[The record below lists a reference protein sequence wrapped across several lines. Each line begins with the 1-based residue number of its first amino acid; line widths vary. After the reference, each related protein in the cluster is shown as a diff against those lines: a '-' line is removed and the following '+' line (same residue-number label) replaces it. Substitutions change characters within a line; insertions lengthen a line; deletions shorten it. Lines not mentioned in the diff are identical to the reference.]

1 MKNIEKIIKAA
12 VKEIESPFA
21 AGSYGEIE
29 SAIDCGLPEKEFREV
44 CGAAFELVKM
54 IGGGA
59 GKTASCESIISY
71 LKAADFVLA
80 RNLMLFGLLTA
91 FAFFTLRFC
100 SPENIIYSLYG
111 ATAFYI
117 FLIAFAPQKLKKYR
131 LLRSVAIREYRESL
145 ISFSCALIKK
155 HSLDPSAFAIN
166 LKGEHIFMNL
176 YAKNGVYYFK
186 TF

>member
-1 MKNIEKIIKAA
+1 
-12 VKEIESPFA
+12 
-21 AGSYGEIE
+21 
-29 SAIDCGLPEKEFREV
+29 
-44 CGAAFELVKM
+44 
-54 IGGGA
+54 
-59 GKTASCESIISY
+59 
-71 LKAADFVLA
+71 
-80 RNLMLFGLLTA
+80 
-91 FAFFTLRFC
+91 
-100 SPENIIYSLYG
+100 
-111 ATAFYI
+111 
-117 FLIAFAPQKLKKYR
+117 AFAPQKLKKYR